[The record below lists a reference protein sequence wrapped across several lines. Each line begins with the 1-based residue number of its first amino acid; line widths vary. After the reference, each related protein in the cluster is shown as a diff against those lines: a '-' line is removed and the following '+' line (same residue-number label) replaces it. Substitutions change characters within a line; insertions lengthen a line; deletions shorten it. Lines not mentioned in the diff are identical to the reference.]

1 MNNDNDVSGELTPKK
16 KKKEKNKSRLKAK
29 NADRAMDNLF
39 RIVINTHL
47 QLSAMADNK
56 ANMLIT
62 VSSLI
67 LSLSLYN
74 VNDPTLRLTI
84 ICMGLT
90 CVATILLAVYATVPN
105 LPPRV
110 ENPDPQSPGFNIIFF
125 GYFSQLEYPVFAQ
138 EMQKVINERS
148 RVYDSL
154 ARDLYNLGKV
164 LGDRKYRFIRY
175 SYIVFM
181 SGLLISVITL
191 VLSLATT
198 PTVPLE

>member
-1 MNNDNDVSGELTPKK
+1 MIDPPDENNDLTPKK
-16 KKKEKNKSRLKAK
+16 KKKEKDRNRLKAK
-29 NADRAMDNLF
+29 NADRAMDNMF

-67 LSLSLYN
+67 LSLSLVN
-74 VNDPTLRLTI
+74 FNDPTLQPTI
-84 ICMGLT
+84 VCMGLT
-90 CVATILLAVYATVPN
+90 CVATILLAVYATLPN

-110 ENPDPQSPGFNIIFF
+110 AKPDPHSAGFNIIFF

-138 EMQKVINERS
+138 EMQKVINDRS

-164 LGDRKYRFIRY
+164 LGDRKYRFIRM
-175 SYIVFM
+175 SYLVFM
-181 SGLLISVITL
+181 VGLVISFVTL
-191 VLSLATT
+191 LASLATT
-198 PTVPLE
+198 PTVPIE

>member
-1 MNNDNDVSGELTPKK
+1 MTNDNDVSGELTPKK

-67 LSLSLYN
+67 LSLSIYN
-74 VNDPTLRLTI
+74 INDPALRLTI
-84 ICMGLT
+84 ISMGLT

-138 EMQKVINERS
+138 EMQKVINDRS

>member
-1 MNNDNDVSGELTPKK
+1 MNIDNDVNDELTPKK

-29 NADRAMDNLF
+29 NADRAMDNMF

-67 LSLSLYN
+67 LSLSLVN
-74 VNDPTLRLTI
+74 FNDPTLQPTI

-90 CVATILLAVYATVPN
+90 CVTTILLAVYATVPN
-105 LPPRV
+105 LPPRLQ
-110 ENPDPQSPGFNIIFF
+110 NPDPQSPGFNIIFF

-138 EMQKVINERS
+138 EMQKVINDRS

-164 LGDRKYRFIRY
+164 LGDRKYRFIRF
-175 SYIVFM
+175 SYLVFM
-181 SGLLISVITL
+181 AGLIISVITL
-191 VLSLATT
+191 VVSLATT
-198 PTVPLE
+198 TTVPIE